1 MSGPEFEP
9 GDDLLESIRRRIAR
23 YREWQR
29 KGEPSASRQFARI
42 GVLGWIVVAP
52 LLLALVLGRW
62 LDHLAGGGIFWSAA
76 LLLVGAVLGLWSAW
90 QWMHEP

>member
-1 MSGPEFEP
+1 VSQHDFEP
-9 GDDLLESIRRRIAR
+9 EDDLLESIRRRIAR

-29 KGEPSASRQFARI
+29 TGEPSAGRQFARV

-62 LDHLAGGGIFWSAA
+62 LDHLSGGGIFWSAA
-76 LLLVGAVLGLWSAW
+76 LLLAGAVLGLWSAW